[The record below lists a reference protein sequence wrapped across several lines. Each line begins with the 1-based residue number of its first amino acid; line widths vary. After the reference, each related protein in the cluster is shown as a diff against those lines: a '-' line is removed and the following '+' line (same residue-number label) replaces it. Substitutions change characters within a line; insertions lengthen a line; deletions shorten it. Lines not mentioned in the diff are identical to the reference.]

1 MELNGWTSPQMLT
14 PLRRQRPQR
23 QSPPQL
29 RPHHGQR
36 HVTRARQ
43 GSLFRDVAPSGHP
56 AEAKYPPDL
65 YLRLP
70 CRQGRQWSTERV
82 VMSELAVGGG
92 LAADP
97 DRRIVMPP

>member
-1 MELNGWTSPQMLT
+1 VT
-14 PLRRQRPQR
+14 PEIKEN
-23 QSPPQL
+23 
-29 RPHHGQR
+29 
-36 HVTRARQ
+36 ART
-43 GSLFRDVAPSGHP
+43 A
-56 AEAKYPPDL
+56 ADL

-70 CRQGRQWSTERV
+70 CRKGRQWSTERV